1 MCIQPIPQMKLSVK
15 SQHSFLEQQ
24 VSETP
29 CNMQRMTVLILDE
42 LDQACKTTE
51 EAVQKIFGL
60 TAAASSRLV
69 VIGIANRLD
78 LAHRVLQPVGS
89 TSGNA
94 TTTPAIISFHSYTAR
109 QLLQLL
115 QVWIQRLQLTI
126 AAHRTPPVMRR
137 CGHVTSPAPALLL
150 LTVTTFEASLSVSR
164 GAKSCVSRVYL
175 CHRHTATRD
184 TQSQR
189 T

>member
-1 MCIQPIPQMKLSVK
+1 MKLSVE
-15 SQHSFLEQQ
+15 SQRSFLEQQ
-24 VSETP
+24 VSKTP

-60 TAAASSRLV
+60 SAAASSRLV

-78 LAHRVLQPVGS
+78 LAHRVLQPVGG

-115 QVWIQRLQLTI
+115 QVWLQRLQLTI
-126 AAHRTPPVMRR
+126 AAQRTPHVMRQ
-137 CGHVTSPAPALLL
+137 CGHATSPTPALLL
-150 LTVTTFEASLSVSR
+150 LIVMTFQASPSVSR
-164 GAKSCVSRVYL
+164 GARS
-175 CHRHTATRD
+175 
-184 TQSQR
+184 
-189 T
+189 